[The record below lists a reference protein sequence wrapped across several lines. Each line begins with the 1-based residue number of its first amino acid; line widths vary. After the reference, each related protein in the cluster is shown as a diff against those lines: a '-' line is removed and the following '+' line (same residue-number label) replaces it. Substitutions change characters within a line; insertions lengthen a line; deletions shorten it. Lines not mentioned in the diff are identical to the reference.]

1 MSDGPVIAVENV
13 WFRYQTA
20 PVLEDATLVVQ
31 PGDFVCMV
39 GPNGGGKT
47 TLLRLILGLL
57 TPNSGCIRVFGK
69 PPKLA
74 CKHVGYMPQR
84 TDLDPQFPVSVMDV
98 VLMGRLGT
106 RRAWGRYGRTDRR
119 IATQA
124 LEDVGL
130 MDLRHRPLSALSG
143 GQRQRVM
150 LARALAC
157 EPGLLLLD
165 EPTANVD
172 VAVQEDLY
180 QLLER
185 LNERM
190 TVIVVTHDVG
200 VVSQIFKTVICV
212 NRNVYVHPTSSLSG
226 DMIRDLY
233 EHDVRIVRH
242 DHDLGGGHAHG

>member
-1 MSDGPVIAVENV
+1 LVTEPKIEIQDVNYAYGTLSALRDVTLNIPAHAVTVVFGPA
-13 WFRYQTA
+13 
-20 PVLEDATLVVQ
+20 
-31 PGDFVCMV
+31 
-39 GPNGGGKT
+39 GGGKT

-106 RRAWGRYGRTDRR
+106 RRAWGRYGRIDRR

-212 NRNVYVHPTSSLSG
+212 NRNVHVHPTSSLSG